1 MAEATGRESMTIAKL
16 IANHAGDEKPDLPE
30 HMLLVV
36 DESSMVDLLS
46 TYRLVGLLP
55 YSTRIILVG
64 DVAQIPPVGAGL
76 VFHNAMLSDLPVFEL
91 TKVKRQGQDSGIHK
105 LATGIREDAYDD
117 SMLSP
122 KADDVFYTADT
133 SDGLILD
140 AYLQGGDPQQ
150 TIVLTPTRKGPL
162 GVKAINTL
170 IQSSFDDESPPI
182 LRYKDQ
188 AYGWIKWVTASDS
201 ELRLGDQVMV
211 TANDYEEDIRNGDLG
226 TITAVYDEPKD
237 GSFGV
242 VTIDG
247 RNIEINQA
255 VLEKLELGYA
265 ITIHKSQGSQWNT
278 CILLLPSYVKKMLDK
293 TLLYTA
299 VTRPSKDLIIMGDK
313 SLIDSAIKRGSSVHE
328 RKTNL
333 LARLSEA

>member
-1 MAEATGRESMTIAKL
+1 
-16 IANHAGDEKPDLPE
+16 
-30 HMLLVV
+30 
-36 DESSMVDLLS
+36 
-46 TYRLVGLLP
+46 
-55 YSTRIILVG
+55 
-64 DVAQIPPVGAGL
+64 
-76 VFHNAMLSDLPVFEL
+76 
-91 TKVKRQGQDSGIHK
+91 
-105 LATGIREDAYDD
+105 
-117 SMLSP
+117 
-122 KADDVFYTADT
+122 
-133 SDGLILD
+133 
-140 AYLQGGDPQQ
+140 
-150 TIVLTPTRKGPL
+150 
-162 GVKAINTL
+162 
-170 IQSSFDDESPPI
+170 
-182 LRYKDQ
+182 
-188 AYGWIKWVTASDS
+188 
-201 ELRLGDQVMV
+201 
-211 TANDYEEDIRNGDLG
+211 
-226 TITAVYDEPKD
+226 
-237 GSFGV
+237 V